1 MGKVRL
7 SGLRKCMA
15 AGLVAMILLGQG
27 RVVHAGGDGMSNEQS
42 AGRTFPSGAA
52 YESIGAEIEAFV
64 AKHESTTAGMSV
76 SVFDAR
82 EVLYSGYFGCADKEN
97 GVAVDQDTVMEWGS
111 ATKLLVWVSVMQL
124 WEQGKIDLETD
135 VQEYLPVDMLTNVN
149 YDTPITMLHLM
160 NHQAGFQEHYA
171 DLFVKEREDILS
183 LEEALKAHKPEQ
195 IYEPGTVTSYS
206 NWGCALAGLIVERV
220 SGMSFADYVYENI
233 FKPLGMEHSAL
244 AADLSD
250 NPWVEE
256 KRKEL
261 QCYTPDG
268 LLLPE
273 CFYYI
278 TLYPAGMCTSTLED
292 FAKFGR
298 ALLTKE
304 SLLFENAETWEA
316 LFTPSLYAGDSDSAA
331 NYHGFWV
338 LPYGVEV
345 IGHGGNTAGCSSYL
359 AINLES
365 GTGMVVMTNQA
376 NEMVYNG
383 EMLELFFGQFEVEE
397 WFDEGREDWE
407 GIYRPARTM
416 RKGPFKI
423 MSLSFM
429 MGEPEAEE
437 YWVAGTSGGVEKVCY
452 PYGDWVRVPVW
463 EFVLELALAL
473 LWVVALMFSG
483 FSLLIKLI
491 RKLVNMCRKRKPEI
505 VLGRWSTLAAAL
517 QLGVLVLMVVAV
529 ILVSS
534 YAVARTYMWV
544 FAGAAV
550 LCGVMMGMLVY
561 GIVNIRKK
569 PSSKKR
575 AFYNW
580 ATVLLLGTTV
590 VNILYWNLFMGWL
603 V

>member
-1 MGKVRL
+1 MKKNKIIKLGALVL
-7 SGLRKCMA
+7 AVGTLLCQGSSVMA
-15 AGLVAMILLGQG
+15 MDNA
-27 RVVHAGGDGMSNEQS
+27 EET
-42 AGRTFPSGAA
+42 RTFPFGTA
-52 YESIGAEIEAFV
+52 YEAIGGEIEAFV
-64 AKHESTTAGMSV
+64 AEHEETTAGMAV
-76 SVFDAR
+76 SVFDKT
-82 EVLYSGYFGCADKEN
+82 ETVYTGYFGYADKESAL
-97 GVAVDQDTVMEWGS
+97 AVNSETVMEWGS

-124 WEQGKIDLETD
+124 WEQGKLDPEAD
-135 VQEYLPVDMLTNVN
+135 VQEYLPADLLTNVN

-171 DLFVKEREDILS
+171 DLFVKDSADILS

-220 SGMSFADYVYENI
+220 SGMSFADYVHENI

-250 NPWVEE
+250 NAWVQE

-261 QCYTPDG
+261 QCYTGDGTLMPD
-268 LLLPE
+268 

-278 TLYPAGMCTSTLED
+278 TLYPAGMCTSTLTD
-292 FAKFGR
+292 FEAFGK
-298 ALLTKE
+298 ALLDAE
-304 SLLFENAETWEA
+304 SLLFKNADTREV
-316 LFTPSLYAGDSDSAA
+316 LFTPTTYSGDSEIPS

-359 AINLES
+359 ALNLES

-376 NEMVYNG
+376 NEIVYNG
-383 EMLELFFGQFEVEE
+383 EMLELFFGKFQVAE
-397 WFDEGREDWE
+397 WFVEDRKEWE

-429 MGEPEAEE
+429 LGEPDAEE
-437 YWVAGTSGGVEKVCY
+437 YWVVGTSGGVEKVCY
-452 PYGDWVRVPVW
+452 PYGDWVKVPVW
-463 EFVLELALAL
+463 EFVLELGLVL
-473 LWVVALMFSG
+473 LEVVAVVFSVM
-483 FSLLIKLI
+483 SLLVKLV
-491 RKLVNMCRKRKPEI
+491 RKLVNRCRKRTQEI
-505 VLGRWSTLAAAL
+505 VLGSWSALAAVL
-517 QLGVLVLMVVAV
+517 QLVLVVLFLIAV
-529 ILVSS
+529 MQVSS
-534 YAVARTYMWV
+534 YAIASSYMWV
-544 FAGAAV
+544 FAGVAV
-550 LCGVMMGMLVY
+550 LCCAMLGMIVY
-561 GIVNIRKK
+561 GIVNICKK
-569 PSSKKR
+569 TSTKKR
-575 AFYNW
+575 VFYNW
-580 ATVLLLGTTV
+580 TTVVLLGTTV

>member
-1 MGKVRL
+1 MVKNKIKKIVALVLAVVTLLCQGSPV
-7 SGLRKCMA
+7 MA
-15 AGLVAMILLGQG
+15 M
-27 RVVHAGGDGMSNEQS
+27 DS
-42 AGRTFPSGAA
+42 AEETRTFPSGTS
-52 YESIGAEIEAFV
+52 YEAIGGEIEAFV
-64 AKHESTTAGMSV
+64 AEHEETTTGMAV
-76 SVFDAR
+76 SVFDKDETIYR
-82 EVLYSGYFGCADKEN
+82 GYFGHADKEN
-97 GVAVDQDTVMEWGS
+97 SLAVGQETVMEWGS

-124 WEQGKIDLETD
+124 WEQGKLDLESD
-135 VQEYLPVDMLTNVN
+135 IQEYLPQDMLTNVN

-171 DLFVKEREDILS
+171 DLFVKERADILS

-220 SGMSFADYVYENI
+220 SGMSFADYVHENI

-250 NPWVEE
+250 NAWVQE

-261 QCYTPDG
+261 QCYTTDG
-268 LLLPE
+268 TLLPD

-292 FAKFGR
+292 FEAFGK
-298 ALLTKE
+298 ALFKE
-304 SLLFENAETWEA
+304 ETPLFESADTWRM
-316 LFTPSLYAGDSDSAA
+316 LFTPSLYAGDSHIPA

-376 NEMVYNG
+376 NETVYNG
-383 EMLELFFGQFEVEE
+383 EMLELFFGKYSTEE
-397 WFDEGREDWE
+397 WFTGGREDWE

-429 MGEPEAEE
+429 LGEPETEE
-437 YWVAGTSGGVEKVCY
+437 YWAVGTSGGVEKVCY
-452 PYGDWVRVPVW
+452 PYGDWVRVPIW
-463 EFVLELALAL
+463 EFVLELGLVL
-473 LWVVALMFSG
+473 LWVAALMFSVL
-483 FSLLIKLI
+483 SLLIKLI
-491 RKLVNMCRKRKPEI
+491 RKLVNMCRKKRPEI
-505 VLGRWSTLAAAL
+505 VLGRWSAMAAVL
-517 QLGVLVLMVVAV
+517 QLGILVLMVVAV
-529 ILVSS
+529 IQVSS
-534 YAVARTYMWV
+534 YAMASSYMWV
-544 FAGAAV
+544 FAGVAV
-550 LCGVMMGMLVY
+550 LGCAMLGMIAY
-561 GIVNIRKK
+561 GTVNIGKK
-569 PSSKKR
+569 TSTKKR

-580 ATVLLLGTTV
+580 TTVILLGATV

>member
-1 MGKVRL
+1 MVKNKVKKIIVL
-7 SGLRKCMA
+7 VLAAVTFLCQESPVLAMA
-15 AGLVAMILLGQG
+15 NA
-27 RVVHAGGDGMSNEQS
+27 EET
-42 AGRTFPSGAA
+42 RTFPSGTS
-52 YESIGAEIEAFV
+52 YEDIGGEIEAF
-64 AKHESTTAGMSV
+64 AAEHEETTTGMAV
-76 SVFDAR
+76 SVFDKDETIYR
-82 EVLYSGYFGCADKEN
+82 GYFGHADKEN
-97 GVAVDQDTVMEWGS
+97 SLAVGQETVMEWGS

-124 WEQGKIDLETD
+124 WEQGKLDLESD
-135 VQEYLPVDMLTNVN
+135 IQKYLPQDMLTNVN

-171 DLFVKEREDILS
+171 DLFVKERADILS

-220 SGMSFADYVYENI
+220 SGMSFADYVHENI

-250 NPWVEE
+250 NAWVQE

-261 QCYTPDG
+261 QCYTTDG
-268 LLLPE
+268 TLLPD

-292 FAKFGR
+292 FETFGK
-298 ALLTKE
+298 ALLKE
-304 SLLFENAETWEA
+304 ETPLFESADTWRM
-316 LFTPSLYAGDSDSAA
+316 LFTPSLYAGDSHIPA

-376 NEMVYNG
+376 NETVYNG
-383 EMLELFFGQFEVEE
+383 EMLELFFGKYSTEE
-397 WFDEGREDWE
+397 WFTGGREDWE

-429 MGEPEAEE
+429 LGEPETEE
-437 YWVAGTSGGVEKVCY
+437 YWAVGTSGGVEKVCY

-463 EFVLELALAL
+463 EFVLELGLVL
-473 LWVVALMFSG
+473 LWVAALMFSVL
-483 FSLLIKLI
+483 SLLIKLI
-491 RKLVNMCRKRKPEI
+491 RKLVNMCRKKRPEI
-505 VLGRWSTLAAAL
+505 VLGRWSAMAAVL
-517 QLGVLVLMVVAV
+517 QLGILVLMVVAV
-529 ILVSS
+529 IQVSS
-534 YAVARTYMWV
+534 YAMASSYMWV
-544 FAGAAV
+544 FAGVAV
-550 LCGVMMGMLVY
+550 LGCAMLGMIAY
-561 GIVNIRKK
+561 GTVNICKK
-569 PSSKKR
+569 TSTKKR

-580 ATVLLLGTTV
+580 TTVVLLGATV